1 MIEPGSSISIRNSA
15 GILSVDVCEK
25 LDMRNVTQ
33 GIGSDKLPAIQK
45 PRLEFHRCSDGTT
58 LITLCNRQ
66 YEVPCEMFLFILG
79 DDGVEGYRGEYQED
93 EREDRAFVT
102 IEA

>member
-66 YEVPCEMFLFILG
+66 DEVPCEMFLFILG

-93 EREDRAFVT
+93 EREDIAFVT